1 MQLFQNNKNKTQLYV
16 IIVQRGIIMT
26 IALFA
31 GSFDPITNGHID
43 VLNQALKVFDKV
55 IIVVGYNSEKQS
67 FLSVEDRVE
76 LIKACVKNYS
86 NVEVESYNGLTVNY
100 AKTAG
105 AEFLIRG
112 IRSTA
117 DYEYEI
123 EMAQINKELNP
134 EIQTIFFMPNIK
146 NKIISSSM
154 IRELISH
161 KADISDFVP
170 EEVNKFFATCRL

>member
-16 IIVQRGIIMT
+16 IIVQRGINMT

-43 VLNQALKVFDKV
+43 ILNQALKIFDKV
-55 IIVVGYNSEKQS
+55 IIVVGYNSEKQG
-67 FLSVEDRVE
+67 FLPVENRVE
-76 LIKACVKNYS
+76 LIKACVKNYP
-86 NVEVESYNGLTVNY
+86 NVEVDSYSGLTVNY
-100 AKTAG
+100 AKSAG

-112 IRSTA
+112 IRGTA

-123 EMAQINKELNP
+123 EMAQINKELNS

-146 NKIISSSM
+146 NKMISSSM
-154 IRELISH
+154 IRELIIH
-161 KADISDFVP
+161 KADISNFVP
-170 EEVNKFFATCRL
+170 QEVNHFFATYQL